1 MQAGV
6 DSQAGDRYVS
16 PPIPPDASGS
26 WYAPAVCAQYEIHP
40 GVVVTVRRTD
50 GETTYEVREPRLT
63 DRDERALDRFTAY
76 FSDEHPKPPLT
87 RQGASDRMARGFS
100 PKYQRVFDRLIEKQL
115 PCSIRRRIEYHAL
128 TRVRC
133 FGELTPYALDERLT
147 RRATND
153 GELVVGTREY
163 ASMQTGVAIDDKRR
177 LWCHRLLSERRRKW
191 TVPFLEF
198 EIPVVVYRKHT
209 HQADSSPFTT
219 AYAVC
224 EPDLL
229 PGDAAL
235 LEACKERLWET
246 DVSEILTHRN
256 RSQDPSD
263 PETATPGSS
272 HKRRD
277 RITFVRNRAEQLI
290 SRRLT
295 ARATDGQLNSLRH
308 RVRGALSEYSRID
321 PPDSDLIDGK
331 RLHDLLYYVLRDFI
345 GYERLTIPIHD
356 DRLEDIE
363 VNRVGDSV
371 NVVSRGAGR
380 IPTNLCF
387 ESEGTFSNIVTQ
399 LAAADGV
406 ELNASTPSAKVNL
419 DPVGAETDETIR
431 CALALGTISEGG
443 PHVSIR
449 KQRSDP
455 LTPVEL
461 VQSGSIPTAL
471 VALLWLVFE
480 HHGVVLF
487 SGPTGVG
494 KTTLMNAHIP
504 FIPHD
509 DRPISIDEGSR
520 EVRVPHET
528 GVSLR
533 TRDHQQPDKR
543 VSMAD
548 LMTES
553 NYLNP
558 DVEIIAEINTPESF
572 ATFGESIS
580 TGHGI
585 VGTTHAE
592 TIERLTNR
600 VIEQGLPPHLLPE
613 IDLVVFPR
621 HIDGERYVGE
631 VVELVS
637 ETDSESIDA
646 TTIERDGVTLAY
658 DTVLQRTPDG
668 RFTDAFDHPA
678 SSESDTACPQLF
690 NRLADRTDLPVTE
703 IEASFRRK
711 HRFVESLVEESV
723 TEMDVLFERLA
734 RYEAPPI
741 DEHRGG
747 T

>member
-1 MQAGV
+1 MQVGV
-6 DSQAGDRYVS
+6 GNESGERCVP
-16 PPIPPDASGS
+16 PPIPPDTPES
-26 WYAPAVCAQYEIHP
+26 WYAPAVCAQYEVHP
-40 GVVVTVRRTD
+40 GVVVTIRRASQ
-50 GETTYEVREPRLT
+50 GATYEVREPRLT
-63 DRDERALDRFTAY
+63 ERGERALDRFTDHFREDAP
-76 FSDEHPKPPLT
+76 DPPHT
-87 RQGASDRMARGFS
+87 RAGAADRMRAGFA
-100 PKYQRVFDRLIEKQL
+100 PKYRRLFDRLVEEPL
-115 PCSIRRRIEYHAL
+115 PAAIRRRVEYHSLA
-128 TRVRC
+128 RVRC
-133 FGELTPYALDERLT
+133 FGRLTPYALDEQITERT
-147 RRATND
+147 TND

-163 ASMQTGVAIDDKRR
+163 ASMRTGVAIDAERR
-177 LWCHRLLSERRRKW
+177 SRWHRLLSECRRRY
-191 TVPFLEF
+191 TVAFLGF
-198 EIPVVVYRKHT
+198 EIPVVVYREHT
-209 HQADSSPFTT
+209 RDESPFTRR
-219 AYAVC
+219 YAVC
-224 EPDLL
+224 EPDLM
-229 PGDAAL
+229 PGDPML

-246 DVSEILTHRN
+246 DVSEILTRRN
-256 RSQDPSD
+256 
-263 PETATPGSS
+263 GSRAAES
-272 HKRRD
+272 GASESSLAHRD
-277 RITFVRNRAEQLI
+277 RITFVRERAEQLLT
-290 SRRLT
+290 RLLT
-295 ARATDGQLNSLRH
+295 ARSTHGRFDSLCH
-308 RVRGALSEYSRID
+308 RVRAVLAEHSRLD
-321 PPDSDLIDGK
+321 PPGSELIDSD
-331 RLHDLLYYVLRDFI
+331 RLNDLLYYVLRDFV
-345 GYERLTIPIHD
+345 GYERLTVPIHD
-356 DRLEDIE
+356 DRLEDVE
-363 VNRVGDSV
+363 VNRVGDRV
-371 NVVSRGAGR
+371 KVVPRGAVGR
-380 IPTNLCF
+380 MPTNLRF
-387 ESEGTFSNIVTQ
+387 ANEGAFSNVVTQ

-419 DPVGAETDETIR
+419 DPVGKAGDTDETVR

-461 VQSGSIPTAL
+461 IRNGSIPTSL

-480 HHGVVLF
+480 YHGVVLF

-533 TRDHQQPDKR
+533 TRDHRESDKR

-621 HIDGERYVGE
+621 HVDGERYVGK
-631 VVELVS
+631 VVELVP
-637 ETDSESIDA
+637 EPASESVD
-646 TTIERDGVTLAY
+646 TTIERDGVTVSY
-658 DTVLQRTPDG
+658 NTVLRRTADG
-668 RFTDAFDHPA
+668 GFTVAFDRPA
-678 SSESDTACPQLF
+678 LGGSKTASGLHLF
-690 NRLADRTDLPVTE
+690 ERLADRTDLPVEE

-711 HRFVESLVEESV
+711 HRFVESLLEEDI
-723 TEMDVLFERLA
+723 TEMDALFERLA
-734 RYEAPPI
+734 RHDEPSI
-741 DEHRGG
+741 DAEHRGG
-747 T
+747 E

>member
-1 MQAGV
+1 MQAGA
-6 DSQAGDRYVS
+6 DSKISDRYVP

-26 WYAPAVCAQYEIHP
+26 WYAPGVCAQYEIHP
-40 GVVVTVRRTD
+40 GVVVTIRRTD
-50 GETTYEVREPRLT
+50 ETTVYEVREPRLT
-63 DRDERALDRFTAY
+63 DRVEQAADRFTTS
-76 FSDEHPKPPLT
+76 FQDPNPPPT
-87 RQGASDRMARGFS
+87 RTGAIDRLQQGLP
-100 PKYQRVFDRLIEKQL
+100 PKYEQVFDRVVDESLS
-115 PCSIRRRIEYHAL
+115 CASRRRIEYYAL

-133 FGELTPYALDERLT
+133 FGDLTPYALDDRLT
-147 RRATND
+147 ERTTSD
-153 GELVVGTREY
+153 GELRVGTSNH
-163 ASMQTGVAIDDKRR
+163 ASMRTGVAIDAEHQSCYR
-177 LWCHRLLSERRRKW
+177 CLLSERRCRY
-191 TVPFLEF
+191 TVSFLEF
-198 EIPVVVYRKHT
+198 EIPVVVYRKRGDGG
-209 HQADSSPFTT
+209 AFTT

-229 PGDAAL
+229 PGDGAL
-235 LEACKERLWET
+235 LQACKERFWEV
-246 DVSEILTHRN
+246 DVSEFLVQNGADESHR
-256 RSQDPSD
+256 S
-263 PETATPGSS
+263 GSGLAEAL
-272 HKRRD
+272 RERPN
-277 RITFVRNRAEQLI
+277 RITFVRERAKRLFV
-290 SRRLT
+290 RRLT
-295 ARATDGQLNSLRH
+295 AQATQGRLDSLLH
-308 RVRGALSEYSRID
+308 RFHAVLSEYSRIN
-321 PPDSDLIDGK
+321 PPGSELAESD
-331 RLHDLLYYVLRDFI
+331 RLNDLLYYVLRDYI

-363 VNRVGDSV
+363 VNRVGDSIK
-371 NVVSRGAGR
+371 VVPRGVAGR
-380 IPTNLCF
+380 IPTNIRF
-387 ESEGTFSNIVTQ
+387 ESESTFSNVVTQ

-419 DPVGAETDETIR
+419 DPVGASTDVTIR

-461 VQSGSIPTAL
+461 VQNGSIPTAL

-533 TRDHQQPDKR
+533 TRDHQQSDKR

-621 HIDGERYVGE
+621 HIHGERYVGA
-631 VVELVS
+631 VVELLS
-637 ETDSESIDA
+637 GTAERSGDA
-646 TTIERDGVTLAY
+646 TTIDRDGVTVAY
-658 DTVLQRTPDG
+658 NTVLRRTAEG
-668 RFTDAFDHPA
+668 GFATTFDPP
-678 SSESDTACPQLF
+678 SGSDTTAHPTLF
-690 NRLADRTDLPVTE
+690 ERLASRTDIPITE

-711 HRFVESLVEESV
+711 HRFVKALVEEDI

-734 RYEAPPI
+734 RYDA
-741 DEHRGG
+741 RQSGG